1 MLPGEGEPHQSEIK
15 SKIEGEKMLPGEG
28 EPHQSEIKSKIEGN
42 PAFPDTPGTGYH
54 TTNLIRKHITKTTAE
69 RSCS

>member
-1 MLPGEGEPHQSEIK
+1 MSGGRFLQMAHYLC
-15 SKIEGEKMLPGEG
+15 IEGEKMLPGEG

-42 PAFPDTPGTGYH
+42 PAFPDTPGTGDH
-54 TTNLIRKHITKTTAE
+54 TTYLTREPITKTTAE